1 MSATIT
7 TEPKSAS
14 PAIEKIKVKVDGRE
28 VEVPRL
34 SPDWS
39 GKLAPTT
46 MIQACDL
53 AKVDVPHYCYHP
65 KLPVAG
71 NCRMCLVE
79 FGMPALGPDRKPIL
93 NPDGSAKTAKS
104 PRPAIACATPI
115 SPGMEIYTNTPG
127 VRQMREGVLEFL
139 LINHPLDCP
148 ICDQAGECKLQEYS
162 LDYGQSAS
170 RFVEPKVHK
179 PKAVD
184 LGPRI
189 VLDDERCILC
199 TRCIRF
205 TKDIVGDDALG
216 IVNRGSYSTL
226 TAYPGRPFDNNYTL
240 NTVDLCP
247 VGALTSKDFR
257 FQMRV
262 WFLKETKSIC
272 TSCATGC
279 NILIGSREEK
289 VYRYTP
295 RRNDGVNGPWM
306 CDHGRL
312 NYKWIH
318 REDRLKD
325 VLVRDAGQTPRLS
338 AAAEKSA
345 TGATPALRKAT
356 WTEALSEIAE
366 KLKRAP
372 QGSVAII
379 ASARQTNEEL
389 WLLSKLKAKLGAL
402 SDSPPRLGQGDHLL
416 VDEDKHPNLNGA
428 RLTGICF
435 TEAGINLPKIAAGIA
450 RGEIKTLIVFGEDLL
465 KHAVDAKTLREKELT
480 SEVVQEHAITAELLG
495 KLDTLIVSDI
505 LPNATTKLAHYVLP
519 GCAHAEK
526 RGTFT
531 NRDGRVQR
539 FMQAIQPPADARP
552 EWDFLHDL
560 VYNVTGKDGFLTIE
574 GLFNAMAKD
583 VPAFNGLTWASL
595 GDHGV
600 TVKI

>member
-1 MSATIT
+1 MSTVAAT
-7 TEPKSAS
+7 EVKPAP

-28 VEVPRL
+28 IEVPKL
-34 SPDWS
+34 SPDHA
-39 GKLAPTT
+39 GKLVPTT
-46 MIQACDL
+46 MIQACD
-53 AKVDVPHYCYHP
+53 AARTGVPHYCYHP

-79 FGMPALGPDRKPIL
+79 FGTPALGPDRKPVM
-93 NPDGSAKTAKS
+93 NPDGTPRIAKS

-115 SPGMEIYTNTPG
+115 SPGMEIYTKTPA
-127 VRQMREGVLEFL
+127 VKQMREGVLESL

-162 LDYGQSAS
+162 VDYGQSAS
-170 RFVEPKVHK
+170 RFVEAKVHK

-189 VLDDERCILC
+189 MLDAERCILC

-205 TKDIVGDDALG
+205 TRDVAGDDALG
-216 IVNRGSYSTL
+216 IINRGSYNTIA
-226 TAYPGRPFDNNYTL
+226 TYPGKPFDNNYTL
-240 NTVDLCP
+240 NTVDICP

-262 WFLKETKSIC
+262 WFLKETKSVC

-279 NILIGSREEK
+279 NILISSREEK
-289 VYRYTP
+289 IYRYTP
-295 RRNDGVNGPWM
+295 RENDAVNGPWM
-306 CDHGRL
+306 CDAGRL

-318 REDRLKD
+318 RADRLKD
-325 VLVRDAGQTPRLS
+325 VLVRGQ
-338 AAAEKSA
+338 KSS
-345 TGATPALRKAT
+345 
-356 WTEALSEIAE
+356 WTAALSEIAD
-366 KLKRAP
+366 KLKKAP
-372 QGSVAII
+372 AGSVAII

-389 WLLSKLKAKLGAL
+389 WLLSKLKSKLDAM
-402 SDSPPRLGQGDHLL
+402 SDSIPRIGKGDKLL
-416 VDEDKHPNLNGA
+416 VDEDKNPNTNGA

-435 TEAGINLPKIAAGIA
+435 TEVGIGLTKIASAIA
-450 RGEIKTLIVFGEDLL
+450 RGEIKALIVFGEDIL
-465 KHAVDAKTLREKELT
+465 KHAVSAKTLREKELV
-480 SEVVQEHAITAELLG
+480 SEIIEEHGITADLLG

-505 LPNATTKLAHYVLP
+505 LPNGTTKLAHYVLP

-531 NRDGRVQR
+531 NTNGRVQK
-539 FMQAIQPPADARP
+539 FMQAIQPPGDARA

-560 VYNVTGKDGFLTIE
+560 LYNVTGKNGFLTIE
-574 GLFNAMAKD
+574 GLFNEMAKD
-583 VPAFNGLTWASL
+583 VPAFNGLTWAAL
-595 GDHGV
+595 GDAGV